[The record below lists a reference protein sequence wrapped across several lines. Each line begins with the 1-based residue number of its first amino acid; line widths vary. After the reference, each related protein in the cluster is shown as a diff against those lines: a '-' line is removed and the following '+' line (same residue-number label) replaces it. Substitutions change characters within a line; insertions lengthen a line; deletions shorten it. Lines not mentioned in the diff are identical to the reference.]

1 MHLLAL
7 LGLFTTEVTDF
18 LTLSYTLTSKIPTL
32 SYWPEAGKKKDTHF
46 GWIHPVHKGHH
57 REHPRIP
64 GSWVAAD
71 TLVKGKQQWQTSE
84 GPPDLW
90 VAWDNVF
97 PVSDLF
103 ISLGS
108 WVGRG
113 AWSGGAVKWSL
124 SRGVPTSEAC
134 KRWPCLRQKSFISL
148 PCIITLTHFIFCHFL
163 GSGHKSLTMSLQ
175 GRI

>member
-1 MHLLAL
+1 MIHSLDSAIQLLNNWARTFSRLFYSNKMPLLAL

-46 GWIHPVHKGHH
+46 GRIHPVHIGHH
-57 REHPRIP
+57 REYPRIP
-64 GSWVAAD
+64 GSWVAD
-71 TLVKGKQQWQTSE
+71 TLVKGKPQWQTSE

-90 VAWDNVF
+90 VAWDNVSL
-97 PVSDLF
+97 VSDLF

-113 AWSGGAVKWSL
+113 AWSGGGGGQSSEVWVKVCPPP
-124 SRGVPTSEAC
+124 RHANTDPV
-134 KRWPCLRQKSFISL
+134 
-148 PCIITLTHFIFCHFL
+148 
-163 GSGHKSLTMSLQ
+163 
-175 GRI
+175 